1 MCLSCGAATFVQV
14 VQAHTEEFLQ
24 KMNSEVLVLQL
35 RTLDLIPQNVETRV
49 RQSMNTKDANA
60 HLWNHL
66 KNDADIEVVREVF
79 RVASRETEY
88 RNMSAFADRMLR
100 TLQQGLHWCVHTQMS
115 LLWTS
120 PCTGRAGVYV
130 SKSMTN
136 INIHDHMYL
145 YTRNM

>member
-49 RQSMNTKDANA
+49 LQSTSTKDANA
-60 HLWNHL
+60 HLLNHL

-79 RVASRETEY
+79 RIASQETEY

-100 TLQQGLHWCVHTQMS
+100 TLQQGLYWCVRTQMS

-120 PCTGRAGVYV
+120 MYRTCRCLC
-130 SKSMTN
+130 KQK
-136 INIHDHMYL
+136 HD
-145 YTRNM
+145 